1 MAILGKYHP
10 FLWALLVLFG
20 GCTQKQR
27 PPEQAL
33 SKEKLTRVLV
43 DLELAEARLM
53 TLRDVKPAMRDS
65 ILKDHQVQKAVFEA
79 WMTYYAQHPEIF
91 LPIREAV
98 SRRLE
103 QEAPNVPVV
112 SPSRETQLIGR

>member
-1 MAILGKYHP
+1 MAMLGKYNS
-10 FLWALLVLFG
+10 FLWVLLFFSG

-33 SKEKLTRVLV
+33 SKEKLIRVLV

-65 ILKDHQVQKAVFEA
+65 ILKDHQVHNAVFEA
-79 WMTYYAQHPEIF
+79 WMIYYAQHPESF

-103 QEAPNVPVV
+103 QEAPNVPAVT
-112 SPSRETQLIGR
+112 PSKETQLIVR